1 MGCLLTAHAD
11 NAGGD
16 MILGPRVRHLP
27 FSPREECSGP
37 ETSLLLYL
45 SLCKDLEVDTLIT
58 IS

>member
-1 MGCLLTAHAD
+1 
-11 NAGGD
+11 